1 MDAIPDRIKF
11 ANSFMSDQERNF
23 VDQYLR
29 YNLKQWK
36 KTGTFDNMNSISEYV
51 TLVLLMDSP
60 GFVNHVVSVL
70 ES

>member
-1 MDAIPDRIKF
+1 
-11 ANSFMSDQERNF
+11 MSDQERNF

-36 KTGTFDNMNSISEYV
+36 KKGTFDNMNSISEYV

-70 ES
+70 DS